1 MSETL
6 PTVGGDDD
14 IHLRWMREAMCMVH
28 TSPIPWLSF
37 RPNNDSGRRGNGSKG
52 SPSRLRI
59 YSR

>member
-28 TSPIPWLSF
+28 TSPISWLSL
-37 RPNNDSGRRGNGSKG
+37 RPNNDSGRRGNGSK
-52 SPSRLRI
+52 
-59 YSR
+59 